1 MRKFEVVKKNDE
13 FNDIIKSGKYLRN
26 HFYNIYYK
34 DGNSDYPKFGL
45 AVSKKFGTAVER
57 NKIKR
62 QLRTLIDHNKNLF
75 SKRHNYIIMVRGGVK
90 DLTYQEME
98 IQLVQLLE
106 KGKFN
111 EKIKIGVLV
120 LLVAMLTACGN
131 SNYIVND
138 EGTVVEYEA
147 TGQILQKDILCKP
160 EDKDLD
166 ELYQEYGDQTKIPYE
181 DLPLCSEFSLS
192 SNKADGIWEGIFVKP
207 LAFLIMKLGYLINSF
222 GLSVILIGL
231 AIRLILMPISR
242 KTMRQ
247 SSNMKKAQPE
257 IARIEKKYAGKN
269 DNESMLAKSQ
279 EMMMVYKKYNISP
292 FGSCLLAFIQLPLFF
307 AFLQAINRTPA
318 IFEDTFFGLTLG
330 QTPMKGL
337 FEYHQWAY
345 LIIIALI
352 ILTTYL
358 SFRNSMS
365 TTQTGNQ
372 DMERQMQFIFK
383 FMIIMIS
390 VASLYLSTAIAL
402 YWIATNG
409 FVVLQNFVFKKI
421 DQRNE
426 AKDRIIVPVK
436 NKKKDKKDANKKKGK

>member
-1 MRKFEVVKKNDE
+1 MK
-13 FNDIIKSGKYLRN
+13 
-26 HFYNIYYK
+26 
-34 DGNSDYPKFGL
+34 
-45 AVSKKFGTAVER
+45 
-57 NKIKR
+57 
-62 QLRTLIDHNKNLF
+62 
-75 SKRHNYIIMVRGGVK
+75 
-90 DLTYQEME
+90 
-98 IQLVQLLE
+98 
-106 KGKFN
+106 
-111 EKIKIGVLV
+111 KIKIGILV
-120 LLVAMLTACGN
+120 LFIFSLTACGS
-131 SNYIVND
+131 SNYITD
-138 EGTVVEYEA
+138 DGTPVEYES

-160 EDKDLD
+160 EDEELD
-166 ELYQEYGDQTKIPYE
+166 ALYQEYGDQTKINYD
-181 DLPLCSEFSLS
+181 DLPRCSEFSLS
-192 SNKADGIWEGIFVKP
+192 SNEADGIWEGIFVKP
-207 LAFLIMKLGYLINSF
+207 LAWLILKLGYLINSF

-242 KTMRQ
+242 KTMKQ

-257 IARIEKKYAGKN
+257 IAKIEKKYAGKT
-269 DNESMLAKSQ
+269 DNEAMLAKSQ
-279 EMMMVYKKYNISP
+279 EMMLVYKKYNISP

-318 IFEDTFFGLTLG
+318 IFEDTFLGLTLG

-345 LIIIALI
+345 IIIIALI

-372 DMERQMQFIFK
+372 DMERQMQFMFK

-426 AKDRIIVPVK
+426 KKDQLIVPS
-436 NKKKDKKDANKKKGK
+436 KKDKKKKDNKDKKKGK

>member
-1 MRKFEVVKKNDE
+1 MK
-13 FNDIIKSGKYLRN
+13 
-26 HFYNIYYK
+26 
-34 DGNSDYPKFGL
+34 
-45 AVSKKFGTAVER
+45 
-57 NKIKR
+57 
-62 QLRTLIDHNKNLF
+62 
-75 SKRHNYIIMVRGGVK
+75 
-90 DLTYQEME
+90 
-98 IQLVQLLE
+98 
-106 KGKFN
+106 
-111 EKIKIGVLV
+111 KIKIGFLVLV
-120 LLVAMLTACGN
+120 VMLLTACGN
-131 SNYIVND
+131 SNYIMDD
-138 EGTVVEYEA
+138 EGTPVEYES

-160 EDKDLD
+160 EDQELD
-166 ELYQEYGDQTKIPYE
+166 SLYQEYGDQTKIKYD
-181 DLPLCSEFSLS
+181 DLPLCSEFKLS
-192 SNKADGIWEGIFVKP
+192 SNESKGIWEGIFVKP
-207 LAFLIMKLGYLINSF
+207 LAFLILKLGYLINSF

-231 AIRLILMPISR
+231 AIRLILLPISR
-242 KTMRQ
+242 KTMKQ

-269 DNESMLAKSQ
+269 DNESMLQKSQ

-318 IFEDTFFGLTLG
+318 IFEDSFLGLTLG

-358 SFRNSMS
+358 SFKNSMS

-372 DMERQMQFIFK
+372 DMEKQTQFIFK

-409 FVVLQNFVFKKI
+409 FVVLQNLIFKKI
-421 DQRNE
+421 DLKNE
-426 AKDRIIVPVK
+426 KKDRIIIPNKTKKK
-436 NKKKDKKDANKKKGK
+436 NKEKSKKKGK

>member
-1 MRKFEVVKKNDE
+1 MK
-13 FNDIIKSGKYLRN
+13 
-26 HFYNIYYK
+26 
-34 DGNSDYPKFGL
+34 
-45 AVSKKFGTAVER
+45 
-57 NKIKR
+57 
-62 QLRTLIDHNKNLF
+62 
-75 SKRHNYIIMVRGGVK
+75 
-90 DLTYQEME
+90 
-98 IQLVQLLE
+98 
-106 KGKFN
+106 
-111 EKIKIGVLV
+111 KIKIGILV
-120 LLVAMLTACGN
+120 FMIFSLTACGN
-131 SNYIVND
+131 SNYITD
-138 EGTVVEYEA
+138 DGTPVEFEK

-160 EDKDLD
+160 EDEDLD
-166 ELYQEYGDQTKIPYE
+166 ALYQEYGEQTKINYD

-192 SNKADGIWEGIFVKP
+192 SNEADGIWEGIFVKP
-207 LAFLIMKLGYLINSF
+207 LSWLILKLGYLVNSF

-257 IARIEKKYAGKN
+257 IARIEKKYAGKT

-318 IFEDTFFGLTLG
+318 IFEDTFLGLTLG

-409 FVVLQNFVFKKI
+409 FVVLQNFIFKKI

-436 NKKKDKKDANKKKGK
+436 NKKKDKREGKKKKGK

>member
-1 MRKFEVVKKNDE
+1 M
-13 FNDIIKSGKYLRN
+13 
-26 HFYNIYYK
+26 
-34 DGNSDYPKFGL
+34 
-45 AVSKKFGTAVER
+45 KKF
-57 NKIKR
+57 
-62 QLRTLIDHNKNLF
+62 
-75 SKRHNYIIMVRGGVK
+75 
-90 DLTYQEME
+90 
-98 IQLVQLLE
+98 
-106 KGKFN
+106 
-111 EKIKIGVLV
+111 KIGILV
-120 LLVAMLTACGN
+120 FLVFSLTACGN
-131 SNYIVND
+131 SNYIVNED
-138 EGTVVEYEA
+138 GTPVEYEK

-160 EDKDLD
+160 VDEDLD
-166 ELYQEYGDQTKIPYE
+166 ALYQEYGDQTKIPYD
-181 DLPLCSEFSLS
+181 DLPVCSEFHLS
-192 SNKADGIWEGIFVKP
+192 SNEADGIWEGIFVKP
-207 LAFLIMKLGYLINSF
+207 LAFLIMKLGYLIHSF

-242 KTMRQ
+242 KTMKQ

-257 IARIEKKYAGKN
+257 IAKIEKKYAGKT

-279 EMMMVYKKYNISP
+279 EMMLVYKKYNISP

-318 IFEDTFFGLTLG
+318 IFEDTFLGLTLG

-337 FEYHQWAY
+337 FEYHKSAY
-345 LIIIALI
+345 IIIIALI

-372 DMERQMQFIFK
+372 DMERQMQFMFK

-421 DQRNE
+421 DQRE
-426 AKDRIIVPVK
+426 EKKDQIIVPRK
-436 NKKKDKKDANKKKGK
+436 NKKKDKKEKDKKVSKKKGK

>member
-1 MRKFEVVKKNDE
+1 MK
-13 FNDIIKSGKYLRN
+13 
-26 HFYNIYYK
+26 
-34 DGNSDYPKFGL
+34 
-45 AVSKKFGTAVER
+45 
-57 NKIKR
+57 
-62 QLRTLIDHNKNLF
+62 
-75 SKRHNYIIMVRGGVK
+75 
-90 DLTYQEME
+90 
-98 IQLVQLLE
+98 
-106 KGKFN
+106 
-111 EKIKIGVLV
+111 KIKIGILA
-120 LLVAMLTACGN
+120 LLVFSLTACGN
-131 SNYIVND
+131 SNYIMNED
-138 EGTVVEYEA
+138 GTPVEFEK
-147 TGQILQKDILCKP
+147 TGQILQKDILCRP
-160 EDKDLD
+160 EDEELD
-166 ELYQEYGDQTKIPYE
+166 ALYQEYGDQTKINYD
-181 DLPLCSEFSLS
+181 DLPKCSDFSLS
-192 SNKADGIWEGIFVKP
+192 SNESDGIWEGIFVKP
-207 LAFLIMKLGYLINSF
+207 LAFLIMKLGYLIHSF
-222 GLSVILIGL
+222 GLAVILIGL

-318 IFEDTFFGLTLG
+318 IFEDTFLGLTLG

-345 LIIIALI
+345 IIIIGLI

-358 SFRNSMS
+358 SFKNSMS
-365 TTQTGNQ
+365 TTQTGNA

-421 DQRNE
+421 DERE
-426 AKDRIIVPVK
+426 EKKDQIIVPH
-436 NKKKDKKDANKKKGK
+436 KDKKKKKENNKKKGK

>member
-1 MRKFEVVKKNDE
+1 MK
-13 FNDIIKSGKYLRN
+13 
-26 HFYNIYYK
+26 
-34 DGNSDYPKFGL
+34 
-45 AVSKKFGTAVER
+45 
-57 NKIKR
+57 
-62 QLRTLIDHNKNLF
+62 
-75 SKRHNYIIMVRGGVK
+75 
-90 DLTYQEME
+90 
-98 IQLVQLLE
+98 
-106 KGKFN
+106 
-111 EKIKIGVLV
+111 KIKIGILV
-120 LLVAMLTACGN
+120 LMVFSLTACGN
-131 SNYIVND
+131 SNYITD
-138 EGTVVEYEA
+138 DGTPVEYEK

-160 EDKDLD
+160 EDEELD
-166 ELYQEYGDQTKIPYE
+166 ALYQEYGDQTKINYD

-192 SNKADGIWEGIFVKP
+192 SNESDGIWEGIFVKP
-207 LAFLIMKLGYLINSF
+207 LAWLILKLGYLVNSF

-231 AIRLILMPISR
+231 SIRLILMPISR
-242 KTMRQ
+242 KTMKQ

-257 IARIEKKYAGKN
+257 IAKIEKKYAGKT

-279 EMMMVYKKYNISP
+279 EMMLVYKKYNISP

-318 IFEDTFFGLTLG
+318 IFEDTFLGLTLG

-345 LIIIALI
+345 IIIIALI

-372 DMERQMQFIFK
+372 DMERQMQFMFK

-409 FVVLQNFVFKKI
+409 FVVLQNFIFKKV
-421 DQRNE
+421 DERE
-426 AKDRIIVPVK
+426 ERKDRIIIPNK
-436 NKKKDKKDANKKKGK
+436 DKKKKKDNKDKKKGK

>member
-1 MRKFEVVKKNDE
+1 MK
-13 FNDIIKSGKYLRN
+13 
-26 HFYNIYYK
+26 
-34 DGNSDYPKFGL
+34 
-45 AVSKKFGTAVER
+45 
-57 NKIKR
+57 
-62 QLRTLIDHNKNLF
+62 
-75 SKRHNYIIMVRGGVK
+75 
-90 DLTYQEME
+90 
-98 IQLVQLLE
+98 
-106 KGKFN
+106 
-111 EKIKIGVLV
+111 KIKIGILV
-120 LLVAMLTACGN
+120 LFVFSLTACGN
-131 SNYIVND
+131 SNYIVD
-138 EGTVVEYEA
+138 EDGNPVEYEK
-147 TGQILQKDILCKP
+147 TGQILQRDILCRP
-160 EDKDLD
+160 EDSELD
-166 ELYQEYGDQTKIPYE
+166 ALYQEYSDQTKIDYNE
-181 DLPLCSEFSLS
+181 LPLCSEFHLS
-192 SNKADGIWEGIFVKP
+192 SNEADGIWEGIFVKP

-222 GLSVILIGL
+222 GLAVILIGL

-242 KTMRQ
+242 KTMKQ

-257 IARIEKKYAGKN
+257 IAKIEKKYAGKN

-318 IFEDTFFGLTLG
+318 IFEDTFLGLTLG

-345 LIIIALI
+345 IIIIALI

-409 FVVLQNFVFKKI
+409 FVVLQNFVFKKV
-421 DQRNE
+421 DAKEE
-426 AKDRIIVPVK
+426 AKDRIIIPNK
-436 NKKKDKKDANKKKGK
+436 EKKKMNKEKNKKKGK

>member
-1 MRKFEVVKKNDE
+1 MK
-13 FNDIIKSGKYLRN
+13 
-26 HFYNIYYK
+26 
-34 DGNSDYPKFGL
+34 
-45 AVSKKFGTAVER
+45 
-57 NKIKR
+57 
-62 QLRTLIDHNKNLF
+62 
-75 SKRHNYIIMVRGGVK
+75 
-90 DLTYQEME
+90 
-98 IQLVQLLE
+98 
-106 KGKFN
+106 
-111 EKIKIGVLV
+111 KIKIGILV
-120 LLVAMLTACGN
+120 FMIFSLTACGN
-131 SNYIVND
+131 SNYITD
-138 EGTVVEYEA
+138 DGTPVEFEK

-160 EDKDLD
+160 EDEDLD
-166 ELYQEYGDQTKIPYE
+166 ALYQEYGKQTKINYD

-192 SNKADGIWEGIFVKP
+192 SNEADGIWEGIFVKP
-207 LAFLIMKLGYLINSF
+207 LSWLILKLGYLVNSF

-257 IARIEKKYAGKN
+257 IARIEKKYAGKT

-279 EMMMVYKKYNISP
+279 EMMLVYKKYNISP

-307 AFLQAINRTPA
+307 GFLQAINRTPA
-318 IFEDTFFGLTLG
+318 IFEDTFLGLTLG

-345 LIIIALI
+345 IIIIALI

-409 FVVLQNFVFKKI
+409 FVVLQNFIFKKI
-421 DQRNE
+421 DERE
-426 AKDRIIVPVK
+426 EKKDRIIIPNK
-436 NKKKDKKDANKKKGK
+436 DKKKKKDNKDKKKGK

>member
-1 MRKFEVVKKNDE
+1 MK
-13 FNDIIKSGKYLRN
+13 
-26 HFYNIYYK
+26 
-34 DGNSDYPKFGL
+34 
-45 AVSKKFGTAVER
+45 
-57 NKIKR
+57 
-62 QLRTLIDHNKNLF
+62 
-75 SKRHNYIIMVRGGVK
+75 
-90 DLTYQEME
+90 
-98 IQLVQLLE
+98 
-106 KGKFN
+106 
-111 EKIKIGVLV
+111 KIKIGILV
-120 LLVAMLTACGN
+120 LMVFSLTACGN
-131 SNYIVND
+131 SNYITD
-138 EGTVVEYEA
+138 DGTPVEFEK

-160 EDKDLD
+160 EDEELD
-166 ELYQEYGDQTKIPYE
+166 ALYQEYGDQTKINYD

-192 SNKADGIWEGIFVKP
+192 SNESDGIWEGIFVKP
-207 LAFLIMKLGYLINSF
+207 LAWLILKLGYLVNSF

-231 AIRLILMPISR
+231 SIRLILMPISR
-242 KTMRQ
+242 KTMKQ

-257 IARIEKKYAGKN
+257 IAKIEKKYAGKT

-279 EMMMVYKKYNISP
+279 EMMLVYKKYNISP

-345 LIIIALI
+345 IIIIALI

-365 TTQTGNQ
+365 TIQTGNQ
-372 DMERQMQFIFK
+372 DMERQMQFMFK

-409 FVVLQNFVFKKI
+409 FVVLQNFIFKKV
-421 DQRNE
+421 DERE
-426 AKDRIIVPVK
+426 EKKDRIIIPNK
-436 NKKKDKKDANKKKGK
+436 DKKKKKDNKDKKKGK

>member
-1 MRKFEVVKKNDE
+1 MK
-13 FNDIIKSGKYLRN
+13 
-26 HFYNIYYK
+26 
-34 DGNSDYPKFGL
+34 
-45 AVSKKFGTAVER
+45 
-57 NKIKR
+57 
-62 QLRTLIDHNKNLF
+62 
-75 SKRHNYIIMVRGGVK
+75 
-90 DLTYQEME
+90 
-98 IQLVQLLE
+98 
-106 KGKFN
+106 
-111 EKIKIGVLV
+111 KIKIGILV
-120 LLVAMLTACGN
+120 FMIFSLTACGN
-131 SNYIVND
+131 SNYITD
-138 EGTVVEYEA
+138 DGTPVEFEK

-160 EDKDLD
+160 EDEDLD
-166 ELYQEYGDQTKIPYE
+166 ALYQEYGEQTKINYD

-192 SNKADGIWEGIFVKP
+192 SNEADGIWEGIFVKP
-207 LAFLIMKLGYLINSF
+207 LSWLILKLGYLVNSF

-257 IARIEKKYAGKN
+257 IARIEKKYAGKT

-279 EMMMVYKKYNISP
+279 EMMLVYKKYNISP
-292 FGSCLLAFIQLPLFF
+292 FGSCLLAFIQLPLFL

-318 IFEDTFFGLTLG
+318 IFEDTFLGLTLG

-345 LIIIALI
+345 IIIIALI

-409 FVVLQNFVFKKI
+409 FVVLQNFIFKKI
-421 DQRNE
+421 DERE
-426 AKDRIIVPVK
+426 EKKDRIIIPNK
-436 NKKKDKKDANKKKGK
+436 DKKKKKDNKDRKKGK